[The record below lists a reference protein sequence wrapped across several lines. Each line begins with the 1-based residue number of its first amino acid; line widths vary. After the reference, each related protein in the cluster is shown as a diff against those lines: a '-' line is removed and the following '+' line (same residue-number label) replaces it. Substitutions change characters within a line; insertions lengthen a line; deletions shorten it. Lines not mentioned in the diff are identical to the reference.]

1 MLVALPVH
9 LGFQLAVPIGSNT
22 RRINFQV
29 IILRFVKDMQ
39 GAHNELRSSLWKN
52 LKTIYDRYA
61 EANGEIPTSKVEE
74 IVVDVLGETT
84 QQEIDYVVKN
94 MFRLDADGSGHVDFL
109 EFVLFNLFRETFC
122 SRDIADK

>member
-1 MLVALPVH
+1 
-9 LGFQLAVPIGSNT
+9 
-22 RRINFQV
+22 
-29 IILRFVKDMQ
+29 MQ
-39 GAHNELRSSLWKN
+39 GAHNELRSTLWKN